1 MKNNSVNFCKN
12 PILSLINKLPRN
24 KGTSKK
30 RIFTPQFV
38 FLCGKGILSN
48 TTDSNLS
55 LSKTN
60 RGAIKQYLAN
70 KSNSIKFAISEELW
84 EDSAYTGC
92 IDLLSFEEFLADVSK
107 YIILLVESMGSSC
120 ELGAFSSAENGS
132 SFIKKMII
140 ILDKKH
146 KGSKSFISTGPV
158 MKAKS
163 AGATVI
169 YADLE
174 DGSVMRSKELLEK
187 LDSIVAEAQ
196 KPYFV
201 EVKFDKDNI
210 DLYAFI
216 LEIIEILQLLQ
227 PIGSKDI
234 IAIYKYLHN
243 TDHFNLP
250 HNMRVDYVFNF
261 LEKTHVVKKEN
272 GNFRLIGKW
281 DFKRQLFSCTL
292 HEFYRIRSLILAK
305 RFKYKD
311 WNYCHELP
319 Q

>member
-1 MKNNSVNFCKN
+1 MNYTSVNFCKN

-24 KGTSKK
+24 KGTSNH

-38 FLCGKGILSN
+38 FLCGKGISSN
-48 TTDSNLS
+48 TADSDCS

-60 RGAIKQYLAN
+60 RGVIKQYLAN

-84 EDSAYTGC
+84 EDSAYKGC

-107 YIILLVESMGSSC
+107 HIILLVESMGSSC
-120 ELGAFSSAENGS
+120 ELGAFSSAENGP

-174 DGSVMRSKELLEK
+174 NGSILRSKDLLKK
-187 LDSIVAEAQ
+187 LDSIAIEAQ
-196 KPYFV
+196 KSHLFKW
-201 EVKFDKDNI
+201 KFNKDEIN
-210 DLYAFI
+210 LYAFI

-234 IAIYKYLHN
+234 IKIYKHLRN
-243 TDHFNLP
+243 IDNFKLP
-250 HNMRVDYVFNF
+250 HDMRVDYVFNF
-261 LEKTHVVKKEN
+261 LEKTHIVKKEN
-272 GNFRLIGKW
+272 GIFHLIGKW
-281 DFKRQLFSCTL
+281 EFNKQIFSCTL
-292 HEFYRIRSLILAK
+292 HEFNRTRNLILAK
-305 RFKYKD
+305 RFKRKD
-311 WNYCHELP
+311 WNFCHEFS
-319 Q
+319 

>member
-1 MKNNSVNFCKN
+1 MNNNSVNFCKN

-24 KGTSKK
+24 KGTSNN

-48 TTDSNLS
+48 TAESDCA

-60 RGAIKQYLAN
+60 RGAIKQYLTN
-70 KSNSIKFAISEELW
+70 KSSSIKFAISEDLW
-84 EDSAYTGC
+84 EDSSYKEC

-140 ILDKKH
+140 VLDKKH

-169 YADLE
+169 YADIE
-174 DGSVMRSKELLEK
+174 NGSILRSKDLLKK
-187 LDSIVAEAQ
+187 LDSIAIEAQ
-196 KPYFV
+196 KSHLFKW
-201 EVKFDKDNI
+201 KFNKDKIN
-210 DLYAFI
+210 LYAFI

-234 IAIYKYLHN
+234 ITIYKHLRN
-243 TDHFNLP
+243 IDKFKLP

-261 LEKTHVVKKEN
+261 LEKTHIVKKEN
-272 GNFRLIGKW
+272 GLFRLIGNWK
-281 DFKRQLFSCTL
+281 FNKQIFSCTL
-292 HEFYRIRSLILAK
+292 HEFNRTRNLILAK
-305 RFKYKD
+305 RFKRKD
-311 WNYCHELP
+311 WNFCHEFS
-319 Q
+319 